1 MGSHERPKILCVEDH
16 ADTCE
21 MISHL
26 LPEFEII
33 TAATKNE
40 AVQMVRDGGFS
51 LILMDYHLP
60 DGTGEEACHIIR
72 HFDQKTPILFVTG
85 SITLTNTKAVS
96 LGAQGVLKKGSL
108 TFVEELQ
115 ARAAELALVQPK
127 LLRETPTSI

>member
-1 MGSHERPKILCVEDH
+1 MGIDKRPKILCVEDH

-33 TAATKNE
+33 SAATKSE
-40 AVQMVRDGGFS
+40 ALQKIKEGGFS

-60 DGTGEEACHIIR
+60 DGTGEEACRIIR
-72 HFDQKTPILFVTG
+72 HFDQRTPILFVTG
-85 SITLTNTKAVS
+85 SISLTKTQAVS
-96 LGAQGVLKKGSL
+96 LGAQGVLRKATP

-115 ARAAELALVQPK
+115 ARAAELAQV
-127 LLRETPTSI
+127 